1 NHWRIWFV
9 LPNNAGSINLAMVK
23 SSLQRLEGTL
33 GVIYKPYALTS
44 NRMIAIEATPM
55 PGLTVK
61 QVLDYI
67 IQEGRLRYRFTP
79 SVKGCTFW
87 V

>member
-1 NHWRIWFV
+1 FV
-9 LPNNAGSINLAMVK
+9 LPNNAASINLDMVK
-23 SSLQRLEGTL
+23 SSVERLEGTL
-33 GVIYKPYALTS
+33 GVIWKPYALTF
-44 NRMIAIEATPM
+44 NRMFAIEATPR

-67 IQEGRLRYRFTP
+67 IEKGRLRYRFTP
-79 SVKGCTFW
+79 SVQGCTFW